1 MKSVALA
8 LGGGGARGLAHIVVF
23 ETLDELGIRPVAIAG
38 TSIGALLGAAYASGM
53 SGKDIRKHVTA
64 LAHDRAGLFR
74 KLLAVRAGGI
84 GDLIASGFRGA
95 TLIDA
100 EKFCA
105 QFLPA
110 SVPQDFAGLAIP
122 LTVIAS
128 DLYARREAALASG
141 PLRRAV
147 AASMA
152 IPGMSRPVVIDGRVM
167 VDGGATNPLPFDRLR
182 GRADIVVAVDVAGP
196 PSEARTEMPN
206 SLECYLAT
214 VLVMGQTIID
224 EKVKHG
230 APDILLRPHVGIFR
244 TLDFLRVSAI
254 LRACEPV
261 RAELREKLAAAL
273 RPES

>member
-8 LGGGGARGLAHIVVF
+8 LGGGGARGLAHIAVF
-23 ETLDELGIRPVAIAG
+23 ETLDEMGVRPAAIAG

-53 SGKDIRKHVTA
+53 SGREIRKHVTA
-64 LAHDRAGLFR
+64 LANDRSGLFR

-84 GDLIASGFRGA
+84 GSLIASGFRSA

-105 QFLPA
+105 QFLPDA
-110 SVPQDFAGLAIP
+110 VPEDFEALAIP

-128 DLYARREAALASG
+128 DLYARREAAISKG
-141 PLRRAV
+141 PLKAAV

-152 IPGMSRPVVIDGRVM
+152 IPGLSRPVLFGGRVM

-182 GRADIVVAVDVAGP
+182 DKADIVIAVDVAGP
-196 PSEARTEMPN
+196 PAELRTEIPGAM
-206 SLECYLAT
+206 EAYLAT
-214 VLVMGQTIID
+214 ILVMAETIIE
-224 EKVKHG
+224 EKLQHS
-230 APDILLRPHVGIFR
+230 APEITLRPNVGTFR

-254 LRACEPV
+254 LRAAEPTKK
-261 RAELREKLAAAL
+261 ELREKLTKL
-273 RPES
+273 L